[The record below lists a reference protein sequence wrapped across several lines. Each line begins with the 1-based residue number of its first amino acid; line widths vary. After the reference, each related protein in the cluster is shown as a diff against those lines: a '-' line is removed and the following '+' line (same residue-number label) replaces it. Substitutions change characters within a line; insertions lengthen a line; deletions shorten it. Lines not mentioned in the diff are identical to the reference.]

1 MDYAQLVSSLFT
13 AAKSKRGG
21 FKKRPGSALKAAA
34 SAFGTSVP
42 VGDGD
47 VKTASP
53 GTYRPVGGT
62 CPSTCPFLGNGCYA
76 EGGNV
81 ALHQRRARAERDAA
95 LIGAAIAMVWARVS
109 GRVARLHVSGDVGQ
123 TWDVQYLAGLREL
136 AIEVNTQSGAKRGTP
151 VAWTYTHHEMDRH
164 RLEHLRMLASV
175 GGIHVRRSD
184 HLGTNGVIVMPF
196 AEVPQ
201 VRRET
206 GVRLAKCPAQLR
218 DTNCSD
224 CTLCWTRPDLTI
236 VFDPHG
242 QANRRATTAGR
253 AAIGLA

>member
-1 MDYAQLVSSLFT
+1 MDYAQLVSALFG
-13 AAKSKRGG
+13 AAKSQRGG
-21 FKKRPGSALKAAA
+21 WLKRPGPALKAAA

-47 VKTASP
+47 GKTASP

-81 ALHQRRARAERDAA
+81 AMHQRRAAAERNAA
-95 LIGAAIAMVWARVS
+95 LIGAAVAFVWARVTE
-109 GRVARLHVSGDVGQ
+109 RVARLHVSGDVGQ
-123 TWDVQYLAGLREL
+123 TWDREYLRGLRDL
-136 AIEVNTQSGAKRGTP
+136 AIEVNTQSGALRGTP
-151 VAWTYTHHEMDRH
+151 VAWSYTHHKMDRA
-164 RLEHLRMLASV
+164 RLAALRTLASV
-175 GGIHVRRSD
+175 GVHVRRSD
-184 HLGTNGVIVMPF
+184 HLGHNGVVVMPF
-196 AEVPQ
+196 AEVPA

-218 DTNCSD
+218 STNCAD
-224 CTLCWTRPDLTI
+224 CTLCWTRPDLTV

-242 QANRRATTAGR
+242 QANKKATTAGR